1 MKRLEKLS
9 MVAVM
14 LLLSVTM
21 AFAQQKPNIHILATG
36 GTIAGTGVHDA
47 LGTRGDG
54 GVGKDAVVAGGRVE
68 DVDARQLVKLRDIEF
83 ALVRV
88 THGGVAQEV
97 VLAAGDVAEVAQ
109 VGRLECGDV
118 RRIGLRDVA
127 AG

>member
-1 MKRLEKLS
+1 MPFWTASGKRGLGL
-9 MVAVM
+9 AV
-14 LLLSVTM
+14 
-21 AFAQQKPNIHILATG
+21 N

-54 GVGKDAVVAGGRVE
+54 GVGKDAVVAGVRVE

-97 VLAAGDVAEVAQ
+97 VLAARRCSRGSP
-109 VGRLECGDV
+109 GR
-118 RRIGLRDVA
+118 A
-127 AG
+127 T